1 MRYAV
6 ALRDMELVLV
16 ENCRVYYPKRN
27 LGMKREKICISG
39 VAASRLPS
47 STPKLVAGRPR
58 GE

>member
-6 ALRDMELVLV
+6 ALRAMELVLV
-16 ENCRVYYPKRN
+16 ENCRVYYPK
-27 LGMKREKICISG
+27 LSQMKRDKICISG